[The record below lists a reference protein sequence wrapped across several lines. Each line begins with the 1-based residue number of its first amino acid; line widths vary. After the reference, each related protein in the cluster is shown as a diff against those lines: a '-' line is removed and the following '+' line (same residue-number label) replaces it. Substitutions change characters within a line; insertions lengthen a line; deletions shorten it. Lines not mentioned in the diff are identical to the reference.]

1 MSNPSFNTCP
11 PPPHLFSRR
20 RALKLAGCGFGYL
33 ALASLCQS
41 QAATNPLAPKPPQFP
56 GSAKRVIFLFM
67 HGGPSHIDTFDP
79 KPLLKQD
86 AGKPLPTSFAKGPR
100 DPNAKLMPSP
110 FESKKHGQAG
120 IEISEIFP
128 EVAKCADDLCLIRSM
143 HTNGQDH
150 GQAVLKLHTGSESQ
164 VRPSMGSWIIYGL
177 GTENQN
183 LPGFLTISPSPLTG
197 GPQNYG
203 SAFLP
208 AVYQG
213 TPIGRAGTA
222 LTQAQIKHI
231 QNGLLPKD
239 LQRRQLDLVQDLNR
253 EQLQQATLDSQL
265 EGVIESYE
273 LAFRMQSEVP
283 KVTDLADETQATLD
297 LYGVSQTPTDDFA
310 RQCLLARRFAE
321 KGVRFIQVNHS
332 FKWDQ
337 HQNLKRDHERNAREV
352 DKPIAGLLKD
362 LKSRGLLKDTLVV
375 WGGEFGRTATG
386 QGSLDGR
393 DHNPHAFTV
402 WMAGGGAKPGY
413 VHGATD
419 DYGHAALTDKV
430 HTHDLHAT
438 ILQLLGFNHEK
449 LTYRHAGRDYRLTD
463 IAGNVVK
470 AIIA

>member
-1 MSNPSFNTCP
+1 MSMFEM
-11 PPPHLFSRR
+11 SRR
-20 RALKLAGCGFGYL
+20 RALKLAGCGFGYV
-33 ALASLCQS
+33 ALAGLLDEMARAEVVKS
-41 QAATNPLAPKPPQFP
+41 TNPLAPKPPQFP
-56 GSAKRVIFLFM
+56 ASAKRVIFLFM

-79 KPLLKQD
+79 KPLLARD
-86 AGKPLPTSFAKGPR
+86 SGKPLPPSMSTR
-100 DPNAKLMPSP
+100 NDPNLKLMPSP
-110 FESKKHGQAG
+110 FEFKKSGNSG
-120 IEISEIFP
+120 LEISEIFP

-150 GQAVLKLHTGSESQ
+150 GQAVLKLHTGHESQ

-197 GPQNYG
+197 GAQNYG
-203 SAFLP
+203 SSFLP

-213 TPIGRAGTA
+213 TPIGRAGTT
-222 LTQAQIKHI
+222 LTKAQIKHI
-231 QNGLLPKD
+231 QNGLLTPD

-253 EQLQQATLDSQL
+253 EQLKQAQMDAQL

-283 KVTDLADETQATLD
+283 KVTDLEGESAATLA
-297 LYGVSQTPTDDFA
+297 LYGVNETVTEDFG

-321 KGVRFIQVNHS
+321 KGVRFIQVSHS

-362 LKSRGLLKDTLVV
+362 LKARGLLKDTLVL
-375 WGGEFGRTATG
+375 WSGEFGRTATG
-386 QGSLDGR
+386 QGTMDGR

-413 VHGATD
+413 AHGATD
-419 DYGHAALTDKV
+419 DYGSAALVDKV
-430 HTHDLHAT
+430 HMHDLHAT
-438 ILQLLGFNHEK
+438 ILHFLGINHEK

-463 IAGNVVK
+463 VAGNVVK
-470 AIIA
+470 AVVA

>member
-1 MSNPSFNTCP
+1 MNLIPM
-11 PPPHLFSRR
+11 SRR
-20 RALKLAGCGFGYL
+20 RALKLAGSGFGYV
-33 ALASLCQS
+33 ALAGLLDEW
-41 QAATNPLAPKPPQFP
+41 ARAEVTHNPLAPKPPQFP
-56 GSAKRVIFLFM
+56 ARAKRVIFLFM
-67 HGGPSHIDTFDP
+67 HGGPSHVDTFDP
-79 KPLLKQD
+79 KPLLQRD
-86 AGKPLPTSFAKGPR
+86 AGKPLPASMAVGGR
-100 DPNAKLMPSP
+100 VDPNAKLLPSP
-110 FESKKHGQAG
+110 FESKKNGHSGL
-120 IEISEIFP
+120 EITEIFP
-128 EVAKCADDLCLIRSM
+128 EVSKLADDLCLLRSM

-150 GQAVLKLHTGSESQ
+150 GQATLKLHTGSESQ

-177 GTENQN
+177 GTENEN
-183 LPGFLTISPSPLTG
+183 LPGFLTISPSAMTG
-197 GPQNYG
+197 GAQNYG

-208 AVYQG
+208 AVFQG
-213 TPIGRAGTA
+213 TPIGRSGTA

-231 QNGLLPKD
+231 QNGLLPMD
-239 LQRRQLDLVQDLNR
+239 LQRKQLDLVQDLNR
-253 EQLQQATLDSQL
+253 EQLKQAALDAQL

-283 KVTDLADETQATLD
+283 KVTDLAGESAATLD
-297 LYGVSQTPTDDFA
+297 MYGINQQPTDDFG

-321 KGVRFIQVNHS
+321 KGVRFIQVSHS

-362 LKSRGLLKDTLVV
+362 LKTRGLLKDTLVI

-402 WMAGGGAKPGY
+402 WMAGGGVKGGY
-413 VHGATD
+413 AHGATD
-419 DYGHAALTDKV
+419 DYGSAALTDKV

-438 ILQLLGFNHEK
+438 ILHLLGVNHEK

-463 IAGNVVK
+463 IHGNVVK
-470 AIIA
+470 AILA

>member
-1 MSNPSFNTCP
+1 MNFQNI
-11 PPPHLFSRR
+11 SRR
-20 RALKLAGCGFGYL
+20 KALKLAGCGFGYL
-33 ALASLCQS
+33 ALADLFNQS
-41 QAATNPLAPKPPQFP
+41 HAATNPLAPKPPQFT
-56 GSAKRVIFLFM
+56 GAAKRVIFLFM
-67 HGGPSHIDTFDP
+67 HGGPSHVDTFDP
-79 KPLLKQD
+79 KPLLKRD
-86 AGKPLPTSFAKGPR
+86 AGKPLPDSFTKNSPR
-100 DPNAKLMPSP
+100 DANAKLLPSP
-110 FESKKHGQAG
+110 FESKKCGQSG

-128 EVAKCADDLCLIRSM
+128 EISKCADDLCLIRSM

-150 GQAVLKLHTGSESQ
+150 GQATLKLHTGSESQ

-183 LPGFLTISPSPLTG
+183 LPGFLTISPPIVTG

-203 SAFLP
+203 PAFLP

-231 QNGLLPKD
+231 QNGLYTPD
-239 LQRRQLDLVQDLNR
+239 LQRRQLDLIQDLNR
-253 EQLQQATLDSQL
+253 EQLKQAALDSQL

-283 KVTDLADETQATLD
+283 KVTDLTGESEATLE
-297 LYGVSQTPTDDFA
+297 LYGVNQTPTDDFA

-321 KGVRFIQVNHS
+321 KGVRFIQVSHS

-362 LKSRGLLKDTLVV
+362 LKSRDLLKDTLVI
-375 WGGEFGRTATG
+375 WSGEFGRTATG
-386 QGSLDGR
+386 QGNLDGR
-393 DHNPHAFTV
+393 DHNPHAFTT
-402 WMAGGGAKPGY
+402 WMAGGGVKPGY

-419 DYGHAALTDKV
+419 DYGHAAAVDKV
-430 HTHDLHAT
+430 HMHDLHAT
-438 ILQLLGFNHEK
+438 ILHLMGMNHEK
-449 LTYRHAGRDYRLTD
+449 LTYRYAGRDYRLTD

-470 AIIA
+470 AVVA

>member
-1 MSNPSFNTCP
+1 MNF
-11 PPPHLFSRR
+11 HRMSRR
-20 RALKLAGCGFGYL
+20 RALQMAGCGFGYV
-33 ALASLCQS
+33 ALAGLMDQL
-41 QAATNPLAPKPPQFP
+41 ARAEGTNPLAPKPSQFP
-56 GSAKRVIFLFM
+56 ARAKRVIFLFM
-67 HGGPSHIDTFDP
+67 HGGPSHVDTFDP
-79 KPLLKQD
+79 KPLLVRD
-86 AGKPLPTSFAKGPR
+86 AGKPLPTSMGGKG
-100 DPNAKLMPSP
+100 DPNLKLMPSP
-110 FESKKHGQAG
+110 FEFKKSGNSG
-120 IEISEIFP
+120 LEISEIFP
-128 EVAKCADDLCLIRSM
+128 EIAKCADDLCLIRSM

-150 GQAVLKLHTGSESQ
+150 GQAVLKLHTGHESQ

-177 GTENQN
+177 GTQNQN

-197 GPQNYG
+197 GAQNYG
-203 SAFLP
+203 SSFLP

-213 TPIGRAGTA
+213 TPVGRSGIS

-231 QNGLLPKD
+231 QNGLLTPD

-253 EQLQQATLDSQL
+253 EQLKQAQLDSQL

-283 KVTDLADETQATLD
+283 KVTDLAGESKATLD
-297 LYGVSQTPTDDFA
+297 LYGIDQGLTDDFG

-321 KGVRFIQVNHS
+321 NGVRFIQVSHS

-337 HQNLKRDHERNAREV
+337 HQNLKKDHERNAREV
-352 DKPIAGLLKD
+352 DKPIAALLKD
-362 LKSRGLLKDTLVV
+362 LKSRDLLKDTLVI
-375 WGGEFGRTATG
+375 WSGEFGRTATG
-386 QGSLDGR
+386 QGNLDGR

-419 DYGHAALTDKV
+419 DYGSASLVDKV

-438 ILQLLGFNHEK
+438 ILHLLGINHEK

-463 IAGNVVK
+463 VAGNVVK
-470 AIIA
+470 AVVA

>member
-1 MSNPSFNTCP
+1 MNFIPM
-11 PPPHLFSRR
+11 SRR
-20 RALKLAGCGFGYL
+20 RALKLAGCGFGYV
-33 ALASLCQS
+33 ALAGLLDEM
-41 QAATNPLAPKPPQFP
+41 AHAEVTRNPLAPKPAQFTP
-56 GSAKRVIFLFM
+56 KAKRVIFLFM
-67 HGGPSHIDTFDP
+67 HGGPSHVETFDP
-79 KPLLKQD
+79 KPLLQRD
-86 AGKPLPTSFAKGPR
+86 AGKPLPASFGAKG

-110 FESKKHGQAG
+110 FEAKKHGKSG
-120 IEISEIFP
+120 IEITEIFP

-150 GQAVLKLHTGSESQ
+150 GQATLKLHTGSETQ

-183 LPGFLTISPSPLTG
+183 LPGFLTISPSALTG
-197 GPQNYG
+197 GAQNYG

-208 AVYQG
+208 AVFQG

-222 LTQAQIKHI
+222 LTQAQIRHI
-231 QNGLLPKD
+231 QNGLLPTD
-239 LQRRQLDLVQDLNR
+239 LQRKQLDLVQDLNR
-253 EQLQQATLDSQL
+253 EQLKQASLDAQL

-283 KVTDLADETQATLD
+283 KVTDLAGETDATLEM
-297 LYGVSQTPTDDFA
+297 YGINQTPTDDFG

-321 KGVRFIQVNHS
+321 KGVRFIQVSHS

-337 HQNLKRDHERNAREV
+337 HRDLKRDHERNAREV

-362 LKSRGLLKDTLVV
+362 LKSRGLLQDTLVI

-402 WMAGGGAKPGY
+402 WMAGGGVKGGY

-419 DYGHAALTDKV
+419 DYGSAALTDKV

-438 ILQLLGFNHEK
+438 ILHLLGVNHEK

-463 IAGNVVK
+463 IHGNVVK
-470 AIIA
+470 AVLA

>member
-1 MSNPSFNTCP
+1 MNLIPM
-11 PPPHLFSRR
+11 SRR
-20 RALKLAGCGFGYL
+20 RALKLAGSGFGYV
-33 ALASLCQS
+33 ALAGLLDEW
-41 QAATNPLAPKPPQFP
+41 ARAEVTRNPLAPKPAQFTP
-56 GSAKRVIFLFM
+56 RAKRVIFLFM
-67 HGGPSHIDTFDP
+67 HGGPSHVDTFDP
-79 KPLLKQD
+79 KPLLQRD
-86 AGKPLPTSFAKGPR
+86 AGKPLPASMVVGGRVDA
-100 DPNAKLMPSP
+100 NAKLLPSP
-110 FESKKHGQAG
+110 FEAKKYGQG
-120 IEISEIFP
+120 GLEITEIFP

-150 GQAVLKLHTGSESQ
+150 GQATLKLHTGSESQ

-183 LPGFLTISPSPLTG
+183 LPGFLTISPSAMTG
-197 GPQNYG
+197 GAQNYG

-208 AVYQG
+208 AVFQG
-213 TPIGRAGTA
+213 TPIGRSGTA

-231 QNGLLPKD
+231 QNGLLPVD
-239 LQRRQLDLVQDLNR
+239 LQRKQLDLVQDLNR
-253 EQLQQATLDSQL
+253 EQLKQAALDAQL

-283 KVTDLADETQATLD
+283 KVTDLAGESDATLD
-297 LYGVSQTPTDDFA
+297 MYGINQQPTDDFG

-321 KGVRFIQVNHS
+321 KGVRFIQVSHS

-362 LKSRGLLKDTLVV
+362 LKARGLLKDTLVI

-386 QGSLDGR
+386 QGSMDGR

-402 WMAGGGAKPGY
+402 WMAGGGVKGGY
-413 VHGATD
+413 AHGATD
-419 DYGHAALTDKV
+419 DYGSAALTDKV

-438 ILQLLGFNHEK
+438 ILHLLGVNHEK

-463 IAGNVVK
+463 IHGNVVK
-470 AIIA
+470 AVLA

>member
-1 MSNPSFNTCP
+1 M
-11 PPPHLFSRR
+11 SRR
-20 RALKLAGCGFGYL
+20 RALKMAGCGFGYV
-33 ALASLCQS
+33 ALAGLLDEW
-41 QAATNPLAPKPPQFP
+41 ARAEVTRNPLAPKPAQFTP
-56 GSAKRVIFLFM
+56 RAKRVIFLFM
-67 HGGPSHIDTFDP
+67 HGGPSHVDTFDP
-79 KPLLKQD
+79 KPLLQRD
-86 AGKPLPTSFAKGPR
+86 AGKPLPASMVSGGRVDT
-100 DPNAKLMPSP
+100 NAKLLPSP
-110 FESKKHGQAG
+110 FESKKYGQSG
-120 IEISEIFP
+120 IEITEIFP
-128 EVAKCADDLCLIRSM
+128 EVGKCADDLCLIRSM

-150 GQAVLKLHTGSESQ
+150 GQATLKLHTGSESQ

-183 LPGFLTISPSPLTG
+183 LPGFLTISPSALTG
-197 GPQNYG
+197 GAQNYG

-208 AVYQG
+208 AVFQG
-213 TPIGRAGTA
+213 TPIGRSGTA

-231 QNGLLPKD
+231 QNGLLPMD
-239 LQRRQLDLVQDLNR
+239 LQRKQLDLVQDLNR
-253 EQLQQATLDSQL
+253 EQLKQAALDAQL

-283 KVTDLADETQATLD
+283 KVTDLAGETDATLEM
-297 LYGVSQTPTDDFA
+297 YGINQQPTDDFG

-321 KGVRFIQVNHS
+321 KGVRFIQVSHS

-362 LKSRGLLKDTLVV
+362 LKARGLLKDTLVI

-402 WMAGGGAKPGY
+402 WMAGGGVKGGC

-419 DYGHAALTDKV
+419 DYGSAALTDKV

-438 ILQLLGFNHEK
+438 LLHLLGVDHEK

-463 IAGNVVK
+463 IHGNVVK
-470 AIIA
+470 AILA

>member
-1 MSNPSFNTCP
+1 MKTFTC
-11 PPPHLFSRR
+11 SRR

-33 ALASLCQS
+33 ALASLFEEAA
-41 QAATNPLAPKPPQFP
+41 QAANPLASKAALYN

-79 KPLLKQD
+79 KPLLARD
-86 AGKPLPTSFAKGPR
+86 SGKPLPESLQKNGR
-100 DPNAKLMPSP
+100 EGGAKLMPSP
-110 FESKKHGQAG
+110 FEFKKNGNSG

-128 EVAKCADDLCLIRSM
+128 EISKCADDLCLIRSM

-150 GQAVLKLHTGSESQ
+150 GQATLKLHTGNESQ
-164 VRPSMGSWIIYGL
+164 VRPSMGSWVIYGL

-183 LPGFLTISPSPLTG
+183 LPGFLTISPSPIAG
-197 GPQNYG
+197 GAQNYG
-203 SAFLP
+203 AAFLP

-213 TPIGRAGTA
+213 TPIGRSGTS

-231 QNGLLPKD
+231 QNGLLTKD
-239 LQRRQLDLVQDLNR
+239 LQRKQLDLVQDLNR
-253 EQLQQATLDSQL
+253 EQLQQAQMDAQL

-283 KVTDLADETQATLD
+283 KVTDLSDETTATLD
-297 LYGVSQTPTDDFA
+297 LYGVNQTPTDDFA

-321 KGVRFIQVNHS
+321 KGVRFIQVSHS

-362 LKSRGLLKDTLVV
+362 LKARGLLKDTLVL
-375 WGGEFGRTATG
+375 WSGEFGRTATG
-386 QGSLDGR
+386 QGNLDGR

-402 WMAGGGAKPGY
+402 WMAGGGVKPGY

-419 DYGHAALTDKV
+419 DYGHAALVDKV
-430 HTHDLHAT
+430 HMHDLHAT
-438 ILQLLGFNHEK
+438 ILQLLGMNHEK

-470 AIIA
+470 AVLA